1 MAVIHLIFIH
11 SVKNHFFKTEVKR
24 AWGRKK
30 KNKKEH
36 GFWSQTARIQILAV
50 LFTALSCNPEKVT

>member
-1 MAVIHLIFIH
+1 MG
-11 SVKNHFFKTEVKR
+11 E
-24 AWGRKK
+24 KK